1 VLGTFGLREKTTL
14 APTQEMMIRQGQE
27 VVSALAVRFGDYFR
41 EVVAV

>member
-1 VLGTFGLREKTTL
+1 MLGTSGFSEETMIV
-14 APTQEMMIRQGQE
+14 PTQEMMIRQGQD